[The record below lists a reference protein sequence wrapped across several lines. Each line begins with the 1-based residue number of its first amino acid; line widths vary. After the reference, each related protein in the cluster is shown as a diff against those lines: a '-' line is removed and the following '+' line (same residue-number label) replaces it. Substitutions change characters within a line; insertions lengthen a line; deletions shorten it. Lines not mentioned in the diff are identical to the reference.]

1 MSQRLILKLATRM
14 EKYQDRR
21 KETSGKR
28 GEVVTSQSIKVLNK
42 NKENNPK
49 ASSKAAKE
57 PSKAKARFFG
67 AQGCHC
73 SSVATA

>member
-1 MSQRLILKLATRM
+1 VS
-14 EKYQDRR
+14 
-21 KETSGKR
+21 
-28 GEVVTSQSIKVLNK
+28 EVVTSQSVKVLNK